1 MKKSAMMNNVNNIG
15 RLFVKGAKTQLRQEW
30 IWTFSTITGLYQGLK
45 YKGSV
50 RNGITGGL
58 ATLLTFATMGGIYNV
73 VAGYKKNE

>member
-1 MKKSAMMNNVNNIG
+1 MMDNVNKIG

-30 IWTFSTITGLYQGLK
+30 IWTFSAVTGLYQGLK

-50 RNGITGGL
+50 RNGITGAL

-73 VAGYKKNE
+73 VAGYKKYE